1 MTGFCRSLLLEMN
14 GVQIAF
20 KILGKL
26 YFRFISCIF
35 NIFLITFHCVFL
47 NTCEY
52 TCLQYQIL
60 KIR

>member
-35 NIFLITFHCVFL
+35 NIFLITFHYVFSK
-47 NTCEY
+47 Y
-52 TCLQYQIL
+52 M
-60 KIR
+60 

>member
-35 NIFLITFHCVFL
+35 NIFFDNFPLCFF
-47 NTCEY
+47 
-52 TCLQYQIL
+52 
-60 KIR
+60 